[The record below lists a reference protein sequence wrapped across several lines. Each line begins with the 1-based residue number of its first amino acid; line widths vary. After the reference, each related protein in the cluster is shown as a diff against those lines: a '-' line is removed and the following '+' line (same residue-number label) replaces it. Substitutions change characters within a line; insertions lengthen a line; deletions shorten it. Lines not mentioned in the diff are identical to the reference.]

1 MPPSFSYTLIATS
14 GSVAFSISGL
24 PSWLTASPTSGTA
37 STKGT
42 TVKFTVNAN
51 ADKLATNTYPATIN
65 FINKK
70 SGQGTQTRPA
80 TLIVNLP
87 VLQVTPATN
96 IVASGKKGGP
106 FSPSSFSYT
115 LSASGGSVNY
125 AIINAPT
132 WLTASSTSG
141 TVTTAKK
148 TITFKINSS
157 ADNLTPSTYVGSIN
171 FNNTTSNGGSTIRAA
186 TLTVK

>member
-1 MPPSFSYTLIATS
+1 MPAKWPF
-14 GSVAFSISGL
+14 
-24 PSWLTASPTSGTA
+24 PRPENWPK
-37 STKGT
+37 KGT

-51 ADKLATNTYPATIN
+51 ADKFATNTYPTTVN

-87 VLQVTPATN
+87 VLQVTPATS
-96 IVASGKKGGP
+96 IIASGKKGGP

-125 AIINAPT
+125 AIINVPT

-148 TITFKINSS
+148 TVTFKINSS

-171 FNNTTSNGGSTIRAA
+171 FNNTTSNGGSTTRAA
-186 TLTVK
+186 TLTVTP